1 MGFRIVR
8 AVSNERPGT
17 GGIPTPGYVRF
28 CSSPSKHWAPHEFFT
43 ESELQF
49 RIGREL
55 GVGIMQSLLEQEA
68 AAPESIGKVIITHS
82 SSRSAY
88 WEVRVAG
95 GPARARVQG

>member
-1 MGFRIVR
+1 
-8 AVSNERPGT
+8 
-17 GGIPTPGYVRF
+17 
-28 CSSPSKHWAPHEFFT
+28 
-43 ESELQF
+43 
-49 RIGREL
+49 
-55 GVGIMQSLLEQEA
+55 MQSLLEQEA